1 MSVGLII
8 PLIAGSA
15 IMLFVNTDKLVVFIP
30 LVLGYTIVYFIS
42 MWLFAMNSEEKQM
55 IRSFAGKFGI
65 KRKSRG

>member
-15 IMLFVNTDKLVVFIP
+15 IMHFVNTDKLVVFIP